1 MTPDN
6 TPHAP
11 ILRYFASC
19 PSGVADLLAT
29 ELRQLGAERIHEQRA
44 GVMFE
49 GSLET
54 GYRACLWSRTA
65 SRILLQLAEVDAR
78 DAEEL
83 YRGIQSIDWS
93 RHLGAGRTL
102 AVDFGGTNSQITHTR
117 FAALKV
123 KDAIVDQLRAR
134 RGERPSVNVD
144 QPDVRIAVRLNRGR
158 AAVGIDLSGDP
169 LHRRGYRIRPVSA
182 PLKENLAA
190 AILLRSGWPAIAA
203 AGGGLVDPM
212 CGSGTFLIEAAMLAA
227 DQAPGLHRVYYG
239 FIGWAGHDAA
249 LWQTLLEEARQ
260 RRNSAAVIAGSIQGW
275 DDDPAAVSAARA
287 NVSEARF
294 GPLIRVERRAL
305 GEWIDDDPAG
315 PALPAAGLLVTNP
328 PYGERLGEAERLE
341 PLYARLGQLLRQ
353 RFVGWRA
360 VVFTGNPPLARAI
373 GIHAK
378 RSHTFF
384 NGAIECRLLRFEV
397 SPESFDDPG
406 KRPSREEKLAAIR
419 ETPGAQMFGNR
430 LRKNLKK
437 FSDWAKK
444 EGIGSY
450 RVYDADMPE
459 YAFAI
464 DWYAGDGEEAATVYV
479 QEYTAPGTVDRTA
492 ARQRRL
498 EVLSVIPAVFGIGD
512 AQVVVRN
519 RLPSTDAGP
528 WGATVDESLA
538 RVVAEG
544 PWRFLVNFSDD
555 TDPGFSPNHRLT
567 RHMIGTLAAGKR
579 VLNLFAHTGTATV
592 YAAGGGAESTT
603 SVDSS
608 STNLGRAERN
618 LALNRLSGHNH
629 VFIHADVLLWLREAS
644 SKQRRPRYDLIIVD
658 APPTV
663 RGRRADE
670 SFEVQRDH
678 VRLLVDVSRLLST
691 EGTIVFSTRHA
702 KFRLDREGLHDFR
715 IEEVSRQ
722 TLPKDFERSPRS
734 HSVFLLQYAGAAD
747 TPWSPRPGS
756 PDQFKETS
764 HG

>member
-11 ILRYFASC
+11 PNLRYFASC

-29 ELRQLGAERIHEQRA
+29 ELRQLGAERIHEQKA

-49 GSLET
+49 GGLET

-65 SRILLQLAEVDAR
+65 SRVLLQLGEVDAR

-83 YRGIQSIDWS
+83 YRGVLSIDWS
-93 RHLGAGRTL
+93 RHLGEGRTL

-134 RGERPSVNVD
+134 RGQRPSVDVD

-203 AGGGLVDPM
+203 SGGGLVDPM
-212 CGSGTFLIEAAMLAA
+212 CGSGTFLIEAAMLVA
-227 DQAPGLHRVYYG
+227 DQAPGLHRRYFG
-239 FIGWAGHDAA
+239 FSGWAGHDEA
-249 LWQTLLEEARQ
+249 LWQRLLEEAHQ
-260 RRNSAAVIAGSIQGW
+260 RRNSAAVAPGGIIGW
-275 DDDPAAVSAARA
+275 DDDPVAVSAARA
-287 NVSEARF
+287 NVIEAGF
-294 GPLIRVERRAL
+294 GQVISVEPRSIASLCGR
-305 GEWIDDDPAG
+305 ESPE
-315 PALPAAGLLVTNP
+315 PALPAPGLLVTNP
-328 PYGERLGEAERLE
+328 PYGERLGDADRLE
-341 PLYARLGQLLRQ
+341 PLYAELGQLMRQ

-397 SPESFDDPG
+397 SPESFDDPAR
-406 KRPSREEKLAAIR
+406 RPSREQKLAAIR
-419 ETPGAQMFGNR
+419 ETPGAQMFANR

-437 FSDWAKK
+437 FSDWATK
-444 EGIGSY
+444 EGVRCY

-464 DWYAGDGEEAATVYV
+464 DRYEGEGEDAAAVHV
-479 QEYTAPGTVDRTA
+479 QEYQAPGTVDRNA

-498 EVLSVIPAVFGIGD
+498 EVLSVIPAVFGVGD
-512 AQVVVRN
+512 GQVVVRN
-519 RLPSTDAGP
+519 RLPPADTGP

-538 RVVAEG
+538 RVVVEG
-544 PWRFLVNFSDD
+544 PWRFLVNLSDD
-555 TDPGFSPNHRLT
+555 ADPGFSPGQRLT
-567 RHMIGTLAAGKR
+567 RGLIGGMAAGKR

-592 YAAGGGAESTT
+592 HAAGGGAESTT
-603 SVDSS
+603 SVDGS

-629 VFIHADVLLWLREAS
+629 VFIHADVLVWLREAS
-644 SKQRRPRYDLIIVD
+644 SKLRRARFDLIIVD
-658 APPTV
+658 APPVV
-663 RGRRADE
+663 RGRRGDE

-678 VRLLVDVSRLLST
+678 VRLLVDVARLLST
-691 EGTIVFSTRHA
+691 DGTIVFSTRFA
-702 KFRLDREGLHDFR
+702 KFRLDRDALHDFR
-715 IEEVSRQ
+715 IEEVSRK
-722 TLPKDFERSPRS
+722 TLPDDFARNPRS
-734 HSVFLLQYAGAAD
+734 HNVFLLQAAG
-747 TPWSPRPGS
+747 
-756 PDQFKETS
+756 
-764 HG
+764 